1 MKKFLIFAILSGIFT
16 SFAGAQSIELQI
28 CKLYNDAGKAR
39 FEKKYGKAKVLED
52 RLSNLLDIY
61 WLSVSSCPKEYQ
73 EYGWKAE
80 PRQLKES
87 HDSKGRFFGF

>member
-1 MKKFLIFAILSGIFT
+1 MKKMLIFAILAGFVA
-16 SFAGAQSIELQI
+16 SFAGAENLELKI

-87 HDSKGRFFGF
+87 HDGRNKFFEF